1 MSKLLT
7 RELIAQQAAIV
18 DAPPIPRV
26 RARHEVDRTFELP
39 KGLYAATVGLY
50 LGFLAV
56 MAAGLAAPG
65 LIIPM
70 AIFTVFVVAGFG
82 VPAIWTRLAPETASK
97 PMSFAK
103 FRRQGIQTLTGRLA
117 AKDAAIQMLILPV
130 IIFCWG
136 VTTITIAA
144 LVR

>member
-7 RELIAQQAAIV
+7 RELIAEQAAIV
-18 DAPPIPRV
+18 EAPK
-26 RARHEVDRTFELP
+26 ARHEVDRTFELS
-39 KGLYAATVGLY
+39 KELYAATVALY

-70 AIFTVFVVAGFG
+70 AIFAVFVIAGFG
-82 VPAIWTRLAPETASK
+82 VPALWAKLAPETASK
-97 PMSFAK
+97 QMSFAK
-103 FRRQGIQTLTGRLA
+103 FRQQGIRTLTGRLA
-117 AKDAAIQMLILPV
+117 ARDAAIQMLILPV
-130 IIFCWG
+130 IIFFWG

>member
-1 MSKLLT
+1 MSKNLT

-18 DAPPIPRV
+18 EAP
-26 RARHEVDRTFELP
+26 AKRHEHDRTFELP
-39 KGLYAATVGLY
+39 KALYGATVALY
-50 LGFLAV
+50 LGCLAV
-56 MAAGLAAPG
+56 MATGLATPG

-70 AIFTVFVVAGFG
+70 AIFTIFVAAGFG
-82 VPAIWTRLAPETASK
+82 VPAIWTKLAPETPSRQ
-97 PMSFAK
+97 MSFAQL
-103 FRRQGIQTLTGRLA
+103 RREGIQTLTGRLP
-117 AKDAAIQMLILPV
+117 AKDAAVQMLILPV